1 MRPSVPDVHITDA
14 SDADFAVYR
23 PFVWQAAASVLIGIA
38 SPAAF
43 LHYGFLFVPALG
55 AFFGVWA
62 LRRIG
67 KDATGLSGRKTAWL
81 GTSISLIFL
90 VAAPTDTAAYH
101 RVLAGEARQFSK
113 LWLQFLTQGEP
124 QKAYQLTLPPQDR
137 QPFDARLWDYYRN
150 NLQQRQHLETYTE
163 QPAVRALL
171 ALGAKVQVR
180 FYQTANVAQEING
193 DFVEQ
198 WYAVTY
204 EEEGE
209 KRSFFVRVSVERVRL
224 ASGGAD
230 WRILQAAVE
239 KPEGA

>member
-14 SDADFAVYR
+14 RDADFADYR
-23 PFVWQAAASVLIGIA
+23 PFVWQAIASLLFGIA

-55 AFFGVWA
+55 VLFGVWA

-81 GTSISLIFL
+81 GLSISLIFL
-90 VAAPTDTAAYH
+90 VAAPADTVAYH
-101 RVLAGEARQFSK
+101 RVLVKEARQFSK
-113 LWLQFLTQGEP
+113 LWIQFLTRGEP
-124 QKAYQLTLPPQDR
+124 QNAFQLTVVPQAR
-137 QPFDARLWDYYRN
+137 QPLDGKLWNHYRG
-150 NLQQRQHLETYTE
+150 NLQQRADLETYTK

-171 ALGAKVQVR
+171 ALGSKVQVR
-180 FYQTANVAQEING
+180 FYQTASVAQEN
-193 DFVEQ
+193 DADYVVL

-209 KRSFFVRVSVERVRL
+209 KRSFFVSVPMQRLRL

-230 WRILQAAVE
+230 WRILQPSVG
-239 KPEGA
+239 KPEGV